1 MIEKIKFQPQP
12 ESFESDRERLR
23 FLERSII
30 KRIREI
36 RKNGYQIYAQTLDT
50 FRIERGIEIGGYI
63 PHEHREEV
71 MKLRDE
77 SEKTIDQAVI
87 EGLDNFRMELG
98 NNSALKNFIPEMN
111 ALIEAARTMF
121 LAKQTIKYKERQ
133 FMSGAPEL
141 SKEELKK
148 QEALREDM
156 TEGRTLI
163 QWHVLQNENNPEY
176 LKAFDITLKQ
186 LLGDTGF
193 KEEWHGMERGL
204 RQELG
209 ISKILKKYFKKV
221 TPGKPKED
229 AHYAIDFWAETEDGK
244 TIIFQSKS
252 SSLFGGQGVFDE
264 QDMQKLERELA
275 EGSNSDV
282 KYQTGWGGYEPPVPD
297 LVKIR
302 KFQQDAEKAKS
313 YAASLG
319 IENPKFYLIVSS
331 ANNFEEIT
339 GEPILGKNNQLE
351 KQLESFK

>member
-121 LAKQTIKYKERQ
+121 LAKQTIKYNQ
-133 FMSGAPEL
+133 
-141 SKEELKK
+141 
-148 QEALREDM
+148 AL
-156 TEGRTLI
+156 
-163 QWHVLQNENNPEY
+163 H
-176 LKAFDITLKQ
+176 
-186 LLGDTGF
+186 
-193 KEEWHGMERGL
+193 
-204 RQELG
+204 
-209 ISKILKKYFKKV
+209 
-221 TPGKPKED
+221 
-229 AHYAIDFWAETEDGK
+229 
-244 TIIFQSKS
+244 
-252 SSLFGGQGVFDE
+252 
-264 QDMQKLERELA
+264 
-275 EGSNSDV
+275 
-282 KYQTGWGGYEPPVPD
+282 
-297 LVKIR
+297 
-302 KFQQDAEKAKS
+302 
-313 YAASLG
+313 
-319 IENPKFYLIVSS
+319 
-331 ANNFEEIT
+331 
-339 GEPILGKNNQLE
+339 
-351 KQLESFK
+351 